1 MILIM
6 ANPVRDRI
14 LIVENDPILSDII
27 ARQALQ
33 AAGYQ
38 TMVVADSATAVTKA
52 LQYAPDILIVDL
64 ALPGLS
70 AKDMMVAL
78 QSQNIEIPVI
88 VLAQSGKE
96 SDIIQAF
103 RLGAA
108 DYLVAPLREAE
119 VINVVERVL
128 KQVHERRERDRLA
141 RQLQQTNQEL
151 QSRVRE
157 LTTIFAIGKAVTSI
171 TDPVLLF
178 EKIIDGALKVT
189 QADLGWFMLRSE
201 TERTFSITASRNLPV
216 SMTTQPWD
224 DGISSLVAMSGE
236 PLSIHGEPLR
246 RFKVAS
252 LGGSALIMPVKA
264 QKEVIGLLVVMRK
277 AAAPFSNAEQN
288 LLGAVTD
295 YASIALINARL
306 FRAVEERAGQ
316 LQRSMEDA
324 QLNQRAATNLL
335 TQLKNELGAPANEA
349 GAALESLVKDP
360 AARWSSDQRKQLSK
374 LNENL
379 TRLQRL
385 TGAIHPAESGSAPA
399 AVRLNDIA
407 RAAAARA
414 QHFAQSSAISL
425 VAEVTAEP
433 LTIRMD
439 AAQATQV
446 IEAVLS
452 NAIKFTPLGGR
463 VTLLLERSGDQAHLL
478 VSDTGPG
485 MDPRQINRAFNA
497 PTEADRARARG
508 FGGLGIQLSLA
519 QEMVLHA
526 GGKTWAESQP
536 NQGAH
541 FHITLPLT
549 R

>member
-1 MILIM
+1 M
-6 ANPVRDRI
+6 ANSVRDRI

-27 ARQALQ
+27 ARQSLQ

-64 ALPGLS
+64 SLPGLS

-88 VLAQSGKE
+88 VLAQNGKE
-96 SDIIQAF
+96 GDIIQAF
-103 RLGAA
+103 RLGAV
-108 DYLVAPLREAE
+108 DYLAAPVRETE

-128 KQVHERRERDRLA
+128 KQVRERRERERLA

-171 TDPVLLF
+171 TDPTLLF
-178 EKIIDGALKVT
+178 EKIIDGALKVS
-189 QADLGWFMLRSE
+189 QADLGWFMLRSD
-201 TERTFSITASRNLPV
+201 TDRTFTIAASRNLPA
-216 SMTTQPWD
+216 SLASQPWD

-264 QKEVIGLLVVMRK
+264 QKEVIGLLVAMRK
-277 AAAPFSNAEQN
+277 TAVPFSNAEQS

-295 YASIALINARL
+295 YASIAIINVRL

-316 LQRSMEDA
+316 LQHSMEDA
-324 QLNQRAATNLL
+324 QINQRAANNLL
-335 TQLKNELGAPANEA
+335 AQLRIELGAPAGEA
-349 GAALESLVKDP
+349 GAALENLVKDP

-379 TRLQRL
+379 ARLQRL
-385 TGAIHPAESGSAPA
+385 APAIYTPEPGPPPA
-399 AVRLNDIA
+399 AVRLNDLA

-414 QHFAQSSAISL
+414 QHFAQAAGITL
-425 VAEVTAEP
+425 VAEVSADA
-433 LTIRMD
+433 LTVQMD
-439 AAQATQV
+439 AAQAAQV
-446 IEAVLS
+446 IEALLS
-452 NAIKFTPLGGR
+452 NAIKFTSLGGR
-463 VTLLLERSGDQAHLL
+463 VSLRLERSGSLAHIQ
-478 VSDTGPG
+478 VSDTGIG
-485 MDPRQINRAFNA
+485 MDPRQLGRAFTK
-497 PTEADRARARG
+497 PSEADRARARG
-508 FGGLGIQLSLA
+508 FGGLGIQLNLV
-519 QEMVLHA
+519 QEMVVHA
-526 GGKTWAESQP
+526 GGKIWADSQP
-536 NQGAH
+536 NQGSV
-541 FHITLPLT
+541 FHIQLPLT